1 MSRNICEAVDH
12 DMLYRKSS
20 DYIKRAL
27 EAKKAGDI
35 SMHWLLSSVALELL
49 GKAVL
54 ATRDPFDITVP
65 RYYEAILVEAGAEAR
80 TGVKTIGAR
89 IVYEKLEEIVPG
101 FNKEVMNFCI
111 DIAALRNAELHS
123 GESPFEN
130 MRADDWKERY
140 WGACDIILEHVS
152 LSKEH
157 WLEAEE
163 MFPVP
168 IFFGS
173 VNAIATTAVALKV
186 DEAKMNFRSK
196 KRTDQEQFSDDSN
209 LDLQSVSRMLKEKYD
224 EIWDCTCPA
233 CESTAFVAGDQADHL
248 AVEETSYPMRG
259 LAELSK
265 TSFFAEEFICP
276 ACGLALSSGE
286 EVYHAIKSG
295 YHYEKYE
302 KSEVT

>member
-1 MSRNICEAVDH
+1 MSRNICEAVDS

-54 ATRDPFDITVP
+54 ATRDPFDIAVS
-65 RYYEAILVEAGAEAR
+65 RYYEAILVEAGGETT

-89 IVYEKLEEIVPG
+89 IVYEKLEEIVPD

-130 MRADDWKERY
+130 MRDDDWKERY
-140 WGACDIILEHVS
+140 WGACDIILKHVS

-186 DEAKMNFRSK
+186 DEAKMNYRSK
-196 KRTDQEQFSDDSN
+196 KRADQEQLSYGDSSC
-209 LDLQSVSRMLKEKYD
+209 LQSISRMLRKKYD
-224 EIWDCTCPA
+224 ELWYCICPA
-233 CESTAFVAGDQADHL
+233 CESKALVAGNHASDL
-248 AVEETSYPMRG
+248 AAEESSYSAQD
-259 LAELSK
+259 LDNLSK

-276 ACGLALSSGE
+276 ACGLDLSSGE
-286 EVYHAIKSG
+286 EVYHATKSG
-295 YHYEKYE
+295 YHYEKYG
-302 KSEVT
+302 KKMQ